1 MKVEDSNNV
10 FMSESLQG
18 NLPDID
24 ILDLQDK
31 FILSILSIIVGESI
45 ESVIGN
51 VVSYSIDQEEIK
63 LGVRVMIPDAFG
75 LLEAW
80 PSVRLQKYD
89 LCLGENTIEFF
100 GPFSATSLGVQDIDS
115 TRQLCVLAMKLRR
128 E

>member
-1 MKVEDSNNV
+1 MKVEDSSNV

-24 ILDLQDK
+24 VLELQDK

-45 ESVIGN
+45 ENVIGN
-51 VVSYSIDQEEIK
+51 VVSYSIDDKEIV
-63 LGVRVMIPDAFG
+63 LDIRVMMSDAYS

-80 PSVRLQKYD
+80 PTVRLQKYD

-100 GPFSATSLGVQDIDS
+100 GPFSASSLGVRDIDS
-115 TRQLCVLAMKLRR
+115 IRQLCVLAMKLRR